1 MRLRKGSKMTNQ
13 QGASDRDRVDVHNRL
28 DKVVLAVTQHDAA
41 SASTTLTPAD
51 ARQLAQALR
60 GAADTAERTPGS

>member
-1 MRLRKGSKMTNQ
+1 M
-13 QGASDRDRVDVHNRL
+13 HNRL

>member
-1 MRLRKGSKMTNQ
+1 MSDH
-13 QGASDRDRVDVHNRL
+13 QGDSGRDTVDVHNRL
-28 DKVVLAVTQHDAA
+28 DKVVLAVSQHGAG

-51 ARQLAQALR
+51 ARELAEALR